1 MFKKRRSPG
10 PDEKYLITGDGREME
25 VELFSCIDV
34 VNHCDEDVKVT
45 EISRVCTWGTIGP
58 LLVERDPR

>member
-1 MFKKRRSPG
+1 MFYKQRSPG

-25 VELFSCIDV
+25 VELFSCVDV

-45 EISRVCTWGTIGP
+45 EIICVCT
-58 LLVERDPR
+58 